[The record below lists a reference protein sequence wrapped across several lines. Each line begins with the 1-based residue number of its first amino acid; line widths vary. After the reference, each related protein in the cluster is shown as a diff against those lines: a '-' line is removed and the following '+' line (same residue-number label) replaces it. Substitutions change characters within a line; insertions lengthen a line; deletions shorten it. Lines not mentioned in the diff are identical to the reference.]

1 MFRNRYQVLSKIE
14 RRAFGITLVLSILY
28 AAFAFTLIDTFTTAP
43 DLRHRLVN
51 IVPALLALI
60 SIISAIML
68 FTGRVAMGSWFIQI
82 GTLATLL
89 TNVTQAEGFGF
100 PAAFIVLMLT
110 LYIPTQTLKGQ
121 NISTSLWAG
130 IIGTIG
136 IIVLDTF
143 WTGTR
148 VPALAEDTLFAS
160 ILSIILTLILLAMT
174 LRQFASFTL
183 RTKLLILSLGTGI
196 VSIVVVSMAVIT
208 NTQRTLTQNTQD
220 SLVSSARR
228 TMNNVDDFLRNN
240 VLSAAAGVFQP
251 EFVTY
256 LKASDEERGEL
267 LADVLSKLGELSLQN
282 PEYRITYSLLDR
294 NGINVAD
301 AQQNAIGA
309 DLSNRDY
316 FLQPRANGNIFISPA
331 GILPSSAERVVYI
344 GAPVTD
350 TDGEFLG
357 VLRVQLP
364 FTYIQGILE
373 NNDLLAGEESYL
385 IMLDRDDLILA
396 HTKNPDWV
404 SRTLV
409 KPDLPSFLLLK
420 NNGRIP
426 NDVLSEEIALDMV
439 DFATNLDNVSTDNP
453 FFTSTDEAWGAPVEI
468 GVAQSTMDTNFVIS
482 YVLPQAVSLAGI
494 DQQIQITVIAA
505 LLTAVSL
512 LFASFYTVQ
521 IITQP
526 IINLSAV
533 AENIASGDLSS
544 RAEYAVDDEIGALA
558 NSFNRMTSQ
567 LQDTLGGLE
576 RRVAERTADV
586 ELARL
591 LSDRRARELQSI
603 SEISRAIS
611 TEQKL
616 EVLLPLITRL
626 VSERFDFY
634 HVGIFL
640 IDDTRRFAYLQAAN
654 SEGGQ
659 RMLARGH
666 RLDVGKG
673 LVGTVAQTGNP
684 RIALDVGSDA
694 AFFDNPDLP
703 DTRSEMALPLNFRGK
718 KIGVLDVQSTK
729 PGAFSESDAN
739 TLGILGDQVAIAIEN
754 ARLFGQ
760 TQQAREEAEA
770 LYSQIQQQA
779 WANFSKQTPSIGYHQ
794 TPTGGKM
801 IETPLETDETRKA
814 LENGQIVVFDG
825 KGKSSTPAIAIP
837 VKLRGQTLG
846 VLNIKAPTKDR
857 KWNQD
862 EINLAQAVSDRLALA
877 LDNARLV
884 HESQRRAAKEVKIG
898 EVTAK
903 IGASI
908 NMQNVLQTAVEEL
921 GRALPGSDVV
931 IQFESDKKD
940 DDKKKG
946 NQQEILDV

>member
-1 MFRNRYQVLSKIE
+1 MFRNRYQALSKNE
-14 RRAFGITLVLSILY
+14 RRAFWIALVLTILY
-28 AAFAFTLIDTFTTAP
+28 ATFASTLIDTFIIAP
-43 DLRHRLVN
+43 NLQYRLVN
-51 IVPALLALI
+51 TVPILLALT
-60 SIISAIML
+60 SFISAIML
-68 FTGRVAMGSWFIQI
+68 FNGRVVTGSWFIQI
-82 GTLATLL
+82 GTLVILL
-89 TNVTQAEGFGF
+89 INVTQAEGFGF
-100 PAAFIVLMLT
+100 PAAFIVLAIT
-110 LYIPTQTLKGQ
+110 LYIPTQTLKDQ
-121 NISTSLWAG
+121 DTSTSFWAG
-130 IIGTIG
+130 VIGTVG

-160 ILSIILTLILLAMT
+160 LLSIVFTLILLAMT

-196 VSIVVVSMAVIT
+196 VSIVLVSMAVIT

-228 TMNNVDDFLRNN
+228 AMSDVDDFLRNN
-240 VLSAAAGVFQP
+240 VLSATADAKQP
-251 EFVTY
+251 EFATY
-256 LKASDEERGEL
+256 LKSSDEERNEL
-267 LADVLSKLGELSLQN
+267 LAGVLFKLDALSLQN
-282 PEYRITYSLLDR
+282 PAYRGTYSLLDS

-301 AQQNAIGA
+301 AQQNLIGT

-316 FLQPRANGNIFISPA
+316 FLQPRANSNIYISPV
-331 GILPSSAERVVYI
+331 GVLPTSEERVIYI
-344 GAPVTD
+344 GAPIID

-357 VLRVQLP
+357 VLRIQLS
-364 FTYIQGILE
+364 FAYIRGILA

-420 NNGRIP
+420 SNGRILH
-426 NDVLSEEIALDMV
+426 NVLSEEIALDML
-439 DFATNLDNVSTDNP
+439 DFATKLDSVSPENP
-453 FFTSTDEAWGAPVEI
+453 FFTSTDAAWGAPVEI
-468 GVAQSTMDTNFVIS
+468 GVAQSTMATDFVIA
-482 YVLPQAVSLAGI
+482 YVLPQSVSLAGI
-494 DQQIQITVIAA
+494 DQQVQITIIAA

-512 LFASFYTVQ
+512 LFASFYTVRT
-521 IITQP
+521 ITQP
-526 IINLSAV
+526 IINLSSV

-558 NSFNRMTSQ
+558 NSFNRMASQ
-567 LQDTLGGLE
+567 LQNTLGDLE

-586 ELARL
+586 ELARV
-591 LSDRRARELQSI
+591 LSERRARELQSI

-616 EVLLPLITRL
+616 EILLPLITRL

-640 IDDTRRFAYLQAAN
+640 VDETGRFTYLQAAN

-659 RMLARGH
+659 KMLARGH

-673 LVGTVAQTGNP
+673 LVGAVAQTGKP

-703 DTRSEMALPLNFRGK
+703 ATRSEMALPLNYRGK
-718 KIGVLDVQSTK
+718 TIGVLDVQSTI
-729 PGAFSESDAN
+729 PGAFTEGDAN

-760 TQQAREEAEA
+760 TQLAREEAEA

-779 WANFSKQTPSIGYHQ
+779 WVNFSKQTSSIGYRQ
-794 TPTGGKM
+794 TSTGGKS
-801 IETPLETDETRKA
+801 IEKPMMTDETQEA
-814 LENGQIVVFDG
+814 LAKGQVVVFHG
-825 KGKSSTPAIAIP
+825 KGKSSTPTIAVP

-877 LDNARLV
+877 LDNARLL

-898 EVTAK
+898 ELSAK
-903 IGASI
+903 ISASI
-908 NMQNVLQTAVEEL
+908 NMHNVLQTAVEEL

-931 IQFESDKKD
+931 IQF
-940 DDKKKG
+940 G
-946 NQQEILDV
+946 NSEGDNS